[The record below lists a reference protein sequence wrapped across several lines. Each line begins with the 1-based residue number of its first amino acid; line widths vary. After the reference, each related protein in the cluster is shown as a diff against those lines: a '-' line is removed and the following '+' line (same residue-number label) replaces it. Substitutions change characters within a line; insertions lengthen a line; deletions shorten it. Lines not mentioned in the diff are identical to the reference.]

1 MLAGEDCGGR
11 QRQGPTTTAT
21 VDDESTQNWEA
32 DYNGEGTMVVSDA
45 VESRGAMM
53 AATVEDGGG
62 GQQRQQW
69 MMTVADNNGS
79 R

>member
-1 MLAGEDCGGR
+1 VLAGEDCGGR

-53 AATVEDGGG
+53 AATVEDGGVRRLR
-62 GQQRQQW
+62 QRRTT
-69 MMTVADNNGS
+69 TVADDDGGG
-79 R
+79 